1 MVSTGQLQKMGVIP
15 SAKAQTN
22 TPTAAKRRS
31 GQLDFSKLGPLKTT
45 GTVGF
50 STFRDQEAESA
61 KRRRS
66 RKKSNGGLGAMD
78 EDSDEDDDDE
88 PEILGKMEDIDD
100 KDVTAIKPEDAKFT
114 GELADGVDRI
124 KVRTTSQRSPTLQL
138 MFLFV
143 AQTTTL
149 TRA

>member
-1 MVSTGQLQKMGVIP
+1 MGVIP
-15 SAKAQTN
+15 SSKAQAS
-22 TPTAAKRRS
+22 TPAAAKRRS

-61 KRRRS
+61 KRRKS
-66 RKKSNGGLGAMD
+66 RKKSNSGLGAMD

-100 KDVTAIKPEDAKFT
+100 KEIGVDKPEDAKFT

-124 KVRTTSQRSPTLQL
+124 RVRTNCPGKCPTSS
-138 MFLFV
+138 
-143 AQTTTL
+143 
-149 TRA
+149 